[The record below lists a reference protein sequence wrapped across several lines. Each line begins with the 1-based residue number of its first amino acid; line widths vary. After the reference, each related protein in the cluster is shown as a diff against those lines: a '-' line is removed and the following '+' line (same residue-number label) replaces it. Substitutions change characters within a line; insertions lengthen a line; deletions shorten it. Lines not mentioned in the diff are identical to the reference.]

1 MKPPTAAKKKLNA
14 IIEAEGKSRDG
25 AEDENEGEEGEWGD
39 KERDERGSS
48 PYLMLILNL
57 QIPRLQVIRRQHRLR
72 NGTGPRRRSRW
83 DWTAKHL

>member
-39 KERDERGSS
+39 G
-48 PYLMLILNL
+48 
-57 QIPRLQVIRRQHRLR
+57 
-72 NGTGPRRRSRW
+72 
-83 DWTAKHL
+83 